1 MVTVDAVER
10 RVGQFFLVWNAL
22 VVWNIL
28 TQSLHYRLRNAY
40 GPAKARG
47 GGVCI
52 LVNVRWATDVK
63 IVSKNCSAD
72 IENFHNY
79 LSAFLHAQG
88 VFKYNYDCRVKLTQA
103 PL

>member
-72 IENFHNY
+72 IETFTII
-79 LSAFLHAQG
+79 
-88 VFKYNYDCRVKLTQA
+88 CRPFYMPREFSSIIMTAVSS
-103 PL
+103 